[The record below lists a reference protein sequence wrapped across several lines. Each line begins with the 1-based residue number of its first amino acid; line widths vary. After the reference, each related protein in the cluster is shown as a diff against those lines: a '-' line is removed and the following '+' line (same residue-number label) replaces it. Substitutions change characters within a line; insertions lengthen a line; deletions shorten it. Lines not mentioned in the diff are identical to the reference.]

1 MQEKN
6 IIANTY
12 WADNERFADIMNVGL
27 FQKKVLTAEQ
37 LSERDGYLGR
47 VKQRQKESD
56 LQRNRDVT
64 KKSAFGT
71 NFVIVS
77 AENQDSI
84 HYAMPVRIMG
94 YEFME
99 YNRQLKELKALHDK
113 KKDLYGAEFLSGLS
127 ADDKLHAVCTLVIYY
142 GKEPWTGSTCLTDM
156 LDFSEIP
163 EEIRD
168 IVADYPIHVIDARR
182 FEDSEK
188 LETEAR
194 LFFGM
199 LQRDEDADSW
209 QEYVNENKEGFQI
222 LSTDTYDAIAT
233 FTKMGQMLDTKE
245 MYEDENGGCDMC
257 KAMEDLIA
265 RGEARG
271 EVLGENR
278 ILMLIQKMTTD
289 EMLDQIPRIT
299 TDTEFCKEMLKKYNI
314 S

>member
-6 IIANTY
+6 VIANTY

-47 VKQRQKESD
+47 VKQRQNESD

-64 KKSAFGT
+64 KKAAYGT

-209 QEYVNENKEGFQI
+209 QEYVNENREGFQN

-245 MYEDENGGCDMC
+245 TYEDGNGGCDMC

-265 RGEARG
+265 RGEAQG
-271 EVLGENR
+271 EEKLSKLIT
-278 ILMLIQKMTTD
+278 ILMKQNLLQDIELATSDKQAREKMYIQYGI
-289 EMLDQIPRIT
+289 E
-299 TDTEFCKEMLKKYNI
+299 
-314 S
+314 

>member
-113 KKDLYGAEFLSGLS
+113 KR
-127 ADDKLHAVCTLVIYY
+127 IYMVQ
-142 GKEPWTGSTCLTDM
+142 S
-156 LDFSEIP
+156 F
-163 EEIRD
+163 
-168 IVADYPIHVIDARR
+168 YPAYRR
-182 FEDSEK
+182 
-188 LETEAR
+188 
-194 LFFGM
+194 
-199 LQRDEDADSW
+199 
-209 QEYVNENKEGFQI
+209 
-222 LSTDTYDAIAT
+222 
-233 FTKMGQMLDTKE
+233 
-245 MYEDENGGCDMC
+245 
-257 KAMEDLIA
+257 
-265 RGEARG
+265 
-271 EVLGENR
+271 
-278 ILMLIQKMTTD
+278 MTSC
-289 EMLDQIPRIT
+289 MRWAP
-299 TDTEFCKEMLKKYNI
+299 
-314 S
+314 